1 MLVDSGRATR
11 APQAHRTACLS
22 ACTHT
27 HTPGACR
34 PSLGPPPPS
43 CKHLGA
49 RPLFARPSL
58 SSLAR
63 MHSPGC
69 PQAVRCGQHR
79 QHLPRPRQFP
89 GLHRVLQPR
98 VDRREG
104 LGEIVW
110 PPGPQHQRHR
120 AGIKIGRPSTQV
132 GAGLLTV
139 SAGGVSTDGF
149 SFGFSGYAAVN
160 GGAFDPSQAP
170 SSDTSNQVPTSRTS
184 TPQPISGLAR
194 SPLPLPALPVVFGWM
209 LPASG

>member
-1 MLVDSGRATR
+1 MRHGPHRPLALTW
-11 APQAHRTACLS
+11 APAGHA
-22 ACTHT
+22 AW
-27 HTPGACR
+27 
-34 PSLGPPPPS
+34 PPLPS
-43 CKHLGA
+43 CMHLGA
-49 RPLFARPSL
+49 RRPCGVAPI
-58 SSLAR
+58 AR
-63 MHSPGC
+63 MHSPGR
-69 PQAVRCGQHR
+69 PKAMRRGQHR

-104 LGEIVW
+104 LGEVVR
-110 PPGPQHQRHR
+110 PPRPQHQRHR